1 MNITRDLCDYL
12 AGLTADRL
20 DQDLLE
26 DIRYK
31 TLDWLGCVT
40 GALDKKSSRAVLEMA
55 RESGGLPSA
64 APSVCRKRHPCLRRH
79 FPTGCWGTRWS
90 TTM

>member
-31 TLDWLGCVT
+31 TLDWLGCVA
-40 GALDKKSSRAVLEMA
+40 GAPVSYTHLT
-55 RESGGLPSA
+55 LP
-64 APSVCRKRHPCLRRH
+64 
-79 FPTGCWGTRWS
+79 
-90 TTM
+90 TT

>member
-55 RESGGLPSA
+55 R
-64 APSVCRKRHPCLRRH
+64 
-79 FPTGCWGTRWS
+79 
-90 TTM
+90 

>member
-31 TLDWLGCVT
+31 TLDWLGCVA

-55 RESGGLPSA
+55 RESGG
-64 APSVCRKRHPCLRRH
+64 
-79 FPTGCWGTRWS
+79 TRWS
-90 TTM
+90 TTT